1 MCSARIDIVPT
12 AGTSIANIT
21 TTTLPLLAYINVVGE
36 CNGSG
41 VKLLEAAEGEDQGT
55 ISA

>member
-1 MCSARIDIVPT
+1 VPT